1 MPRVDAPTPS
11 SRTIRQSLPRSSRM
25 LARPSVG
32 IRAITHAHGASAN
45 AAPLTVGIFDPDA
58 RFVEML
64 ARPARR
70 QECRLVALSDISTPA
85 VLTTLRLDALL
96 VDVSAIAPSDVPRMR
111 LLPALSRLAIVACAE
126 HSTVAQRISG
136 LRAGLDGWID
146 MPCHPQEALARLQA
160 IVRVRSRRGVEA
172 RPSIRGGELEI
183 RTDHFDVIAHAERAG
198 LTTREFEVLA
208 LLAKHEGTVVERE
221 QIYAGVWGHVVPAG
235 DRSVDMF
242 VSRIRRKLQRISPD
256 WSYLHTHPG
265 YGYRFAAERTTI
277 AAEATPVEGL
287 ALV

>member
-1 MPRVDAPTPS
+1 
-11 SRTIRQSLPRSSRM
+11 M
-25 LARPSVG
+25 LVRPSMG
-32 IRAITHAHGASAN
+32 IRAINHAHGASTG
-45 AAPLTVGIFDPDA
+45 AAPLTVGLLDPDE
-58 RFVEML
+58 RFTQLL
-64 ARPARR
+64 ARPTRR
-70 QECRLVALSDISTPA
+70 QECKLVALSDISSPDA
-85 VLTTLRLDALL
+85 LAALGLDALL
-96 VDVSAIAPSDVPRMR
+96 VDVAATAQSDIPRLR
-111 LLPALSRLAIVACAE
+111 LAAALSRLAIVACAE
-126 HSTVAQRISG
+126 SSSVAQRISG

-146 MPCHPQEALARLQA
+146 LPCHPQETLARLQA
-160 IVRVRSRRGVEA
+160 IARVRSRRGGGDV

-183 RTDHFDVIAHAERAG
+183 RSDHFDVLAHDERAG

-221 QIYAGVWGHVVPAG
+221 QIYTGVWGHVVPAG

-265 YGYRFAAERTTI
+265 CGYRFAAERTTI
-277 AAEATPVEGL
+277 ADVAPAAEDL